1 MLPIKRQNDGGN
13 GGLDGVDA
21 DWVNRTSAPSIAE
34 PLKGRCL
41 SPRGAEASRRSDQMK
56 QFHRDARLVLMLALA
71 AFMFFGPFY
80 RQVLM
85 GQNPFFPRWV
95 MYSGAGL
102 GVVRVE
108 FFLEDHA
115 GQRRRLERVGAGG
128 KELHLISGMADLH
141 AMIREL
147 VSQHHDSRALIVN
160 AEIATPLGW
169 ETVYREEPFDLR
181 QR

>member
-1 MLPIKRQNDGGN
+1 MGEAAGRPWQRGS
-13 GGLDGVDA
+13 DA
-21 DWVNRTSAPSIAE
+21 NRSF
-34 PLKGRCL
+34 C
-41 SPRGAEASRRSDQMK
+41 SDQMK
-56 QFHRDARLVLMLALA
+56 QLNRDARLVLMLALA

-108 FFLEDHA
+108 FFLEDHGGA
-115 GQRRRLERVGAGG
+115 RRRLQRVGAGG
-128 KELHLISGMADLH
+128 EEIRLISGMADLQ
-141 AMIREL
+141 AVIREL

-169 ETVYREEPFDLR
+169 ETVYREESFDLR